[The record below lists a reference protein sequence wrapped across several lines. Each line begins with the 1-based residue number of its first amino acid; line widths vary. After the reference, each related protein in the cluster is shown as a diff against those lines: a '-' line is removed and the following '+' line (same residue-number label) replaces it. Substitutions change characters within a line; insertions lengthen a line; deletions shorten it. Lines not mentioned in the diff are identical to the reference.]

1 MLHEGAAPPPA
12 GAAASSSSSR
22 DAAAT
27 ALPRNNSSQHSL
39 AADECFLCCDDG
51 RGPLIKN
58 VCHCRGISMHLECQ
72 KRMLEAAYAAR
83 GAASPTP
90 RCGVCHA
97 VYRNAGTRSVWRLS
111 MLGALWCTCCAG
123 VIVMWWSGSTVLDR
137 GSSQDPKLD
146 YLSLPW
152 WDFTV
157 HNFTWWRLVGLLYI
171 AISLCMASVA
181 VGWLLLDLFGAQTI
195 GLAPAE
201 PLCIKRYLFHVWH
214 PDEGDSPLE
223 RIRNLLLKT
232 KFFNRA
238 GFGKDGSRTGA
249 ASSRTAGD
257 TVLL

>member
-1 MLHEGAAPPPA
+1 
-12 GAAASSSSSR
+12 
-22 DAAAT
+22 
-27 ALPRNNSSQHSL
+27 
-39 AADECFLCCDDG
+39 
-51 RGPLIKN
+51 
-58 VCHCRGISMHLECQ
+58 MHLECQ

-97 VYRNAGTRSVWRLS
+97 RYRNAGTRSVWRLS

-123 VIVMWWSGSTVLDR
+123 VVVMWWSGSTVLDR

-171 AISLCMASVA
+171 AISFCMASIA
-181 VGWLLLDLFGAQTI
+181 VGWLLLDLFGAQTV

-201 PLCIKRYLFHVWH
+201 PLCIKRYSFHVWH
-214 PDEGDSPLE
+214 PDEGE
-223 RIRNLLLKT
+223 KGYFAKMRNLLFLRRTSSSK
-232 KFFNRA
+232 N
-238 GFGKDGSRTGA
+238 DGASGGASSGA
-249 ASSRTAGD
+249 AGN